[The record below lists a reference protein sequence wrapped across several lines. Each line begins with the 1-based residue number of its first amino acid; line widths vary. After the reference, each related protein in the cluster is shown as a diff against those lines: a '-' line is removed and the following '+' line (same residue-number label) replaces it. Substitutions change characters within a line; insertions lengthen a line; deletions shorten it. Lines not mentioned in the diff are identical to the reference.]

1 MRKQLDETHKW
12 PCDYMFKFIVPKDN
26 ENEAALRAIFGLK
39 AKLNMKESSTGKYK
53 SFTILDRVQN
63 ADEVFSR
70 YEAAAQIPGIISL
83 QSTCAQAQKRL
94 RETYLFLLYCCTV
107 YKAQVEPY
115 VDLRPPPLILGDPDT
130 NDCKIQ

>member
-1 MRKQLDETHKW
+1 MSKLSDRERMRKQLDETHKW
-12 PCDYMFKFIVPKDN
+12 PCDFMFKFIVPKGN

-83 QSTCAQAQKRL
+83 
-94 RETYLFLLYCCTV
+94 
-107 YKAQVEPY
+107 
-115 VDLRPPPLILGDPDT
+115 
-130 NDCKIQ
+130 